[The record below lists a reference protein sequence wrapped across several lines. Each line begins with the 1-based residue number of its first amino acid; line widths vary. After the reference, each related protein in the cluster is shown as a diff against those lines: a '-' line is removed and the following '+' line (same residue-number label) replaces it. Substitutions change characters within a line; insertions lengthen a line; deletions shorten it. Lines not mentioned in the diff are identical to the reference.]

1 MPTQYDVGS
10 APCLVVGRDR
20 AGHWLVREIHG
31 LLGGIFVSREAALHF
46 ARQEGSALPGA
57 TIRLSRG
64 RVASFETGVLVKAA

>member
-1 MPTQYDVGS
+1 MPILDTVGS

-31 LLGGIFVSREAALHF
+31 LLGGIFISHEAALRF
-46 ARQEGSALPGA
+46 ARQEGSTLPGA

-64 RVASFETGVLVKAA
+64 RVASFDQGALEKAA